1 MPLALGTL
9 IGPYEIV
16 SLIGAGGMGEVYR
29 ARDTRLDRDVAIKVL
44 PEAFAAD
51 TDRVRRFER
60 EARAIAAL
68 NHPHI
73 CQIHDVGP
81 GYLVLEYVEG
91 APLHGPLGVEDVVRL
106 ATQIVTALEA
116 AHRHGILHRDLKP
129 ANILVT
135 RDQTASDPPTAKLLD
150 FGLAKSLVSDADATL
165 TVEGTI
171 AGTAAYMSPEQA
183 QGKSVDARSDI
194 FSLGAVLYELISG
207 RRAFRGDTSADVMSA
222 VLRDTPRPLGSSQL
236 ARIVDRCL
244 EKDASRRYQTMAEV
258 RAALED
264 AARVRPERGPSIAV
278 LPFANL
284 SADKENEYFSD
295 GLAEEIINALT
306 QIPGL
311 KVTARTSA
319 FAFRGKEQDIR
330 EIAEALDVRTVLEG
344 SVRRAGTRIRVTA
357 QLINAADGYHLW
369 SERYDRELADVFAVQ
384 DEIAAAI
391 AQALQVKL
399 TGASVGRRR
408 YTPSLPCYEAYLKAL
423 HESQKLTPDAMA
435 RSKEWYE
442 RAIALDPGFALAH
455 SMFGFHFA
463 QLANYGLLPA
473 HEAMPLVRS
482 EALEA
487 LAIDPSLPEGHATLG
502 LVAGLYD
509 YDWQD
514 AGRRFQLAMAGDP
527 VPSQVRRYYALYYL
541 LPVGRADDAVEQCTL
556 ALREDPLDLSGRV
569 RLAQC
574 LQAAGRTDEAA
585 SELRRVLAL
594 DEHLWFT
601 HFILALDLLRDG
613 RLADAIK
620 HAETASTLAPWNPSA
635 KGLLAAA
642 CRASGDIARSE
653 ELIETLRPGRA
664 YGTPLGLATFHL
676 AYGDIDACADWT
688 ERAIAERHPAIFF
701 FLRAHAHALR
711 KSARWPTLARQLNL
725 TDTSVRSGAGDTA
738 S

>member
-1 MPLALGTL
+1 MPLALGSQ

-16 SLIGAGGMGEVYR
+16 SLIGTGGMGEVYR
-29 ARDTRLDRDVAIKVL
+29 ARDTRLGRDVAIKVL

-51 TDRVRRFER
+51 PDRVRRFEL

-91 APLHGPLGVEDVVRL
+91 TPLYGPLGVEEVVRL
-106 ATQIVTALEA
+106 AVQIATALET

-129 ANILVT
+129 GNILVT
-135 RDQTASDPPTAKLLD
+135 RNQGASYPPIAKLLD
-150 FGLAKSLVSDADATL
+150 FGLAKSMVSTADATL
-165 TVEGTI
+165 TVEGTV
-171 AGTAAYMSPEQA
+171 AGTAAYMSPEQT
-183 QGKSVDARSDI
+183 QGKSVDARSDV

-207 RRAFRGDTSADVMSA
+207 QRAFRGDTSAEVMSA
-222 VLRDTPRPLGSSQL
+222 VLRDKPRSLDASQL
-236 ARIVDRCL
+236 ARVVDRCL

-264 AARVRPERGPSIAV
+264 AARVGKDREPSIAV

-306 QIPGL
+306 HIPGL

-330 EIAEALDVRTVLEG
+330 TIAEALDVRTVLEG

-384 DEIAAAI
+384 DEIASAI
-391 AQALQVKL
+391 AKALQVKL
-399 TGASVGRRR
+399 AGESVGRRR
-408 YTPSLPCYEAYLKAL
+408 YTPSLPCYEAYLRAL

-482 EALEA
+482 EARKA

-509 YDWQD
+509 YDWQE
-514 AGRRFQLAMAGDP
+514 AARRFELAMAGDP

-541 LPVGRADDAVEQCTL
+541 LPVGRAEEAVEECTR
-556 ALREDPLDLSGRV
+556 ALQEDPLDLSGRL

-574 LQAAGRTDEAA
+574 LQAAGRLDEAS
-585 SELRRVLAL
+585 SELRRVLEL
-594 DEHLWFT
+594 DENLWFT
-601 HFILALDLLRDG
+601 HFIWALQQLREG
-613 RLADAIK
+613 RLADAIT
-620 HAETASTLAPWNPSA
+620 HADTASTLAPWNPSA

-642 CRASGDIARSE
+642 CRANGDIPRSE
-653 ELIETLRPGRA
+653 ELLEKLRPGRA
-664 YGTPLGLATFHL
+664 YGTPLALAMFHL
-676 AYGDIDACADWT
+676 ACSEIEACADWT

-701 FLRAHAHALR
+701 FLRAHALALR
-711 KSARWPTLARQLNL
+711 TSPRWPALARQLNL
-725 TDTSVRSGAGDTA
+725 TDPPVSSRDT
-738 S
+738 

>member
-1 MPLALGTL
+1 MPLELGSQ

-16 SLIGAGGMGEVYR
+16 SLIGTGGMGEVYR

-51 TDRVRRFER
+51 PDRVRRFEQ

-91 APLHGPLGVEDVVRL
+91 SPLHGPLGVAEVTRL
-106 ATQIVTALEA
+106 AMQIVTALEA

-129 ANILVT
+129 GNILVT
-135 RDQTASDPPTAKLLD
+135 RTPEAADPPIAKLLD
-150 FGLAKSLVSDADATL
+150 FGLAKSLVPGVDATR
-165 TVEGTI
+165 TVDGTI
-171 AGTAAYMSPEQA
+171 VGTAAYMSPEQA
-183 QGKSVDARSDI
+183 LGKPVDARSDV

-207 RRAFRGDTSADVMSA
+207 QRAFRGETSAEVMSA
-222 VLRDTPRPLGSSQL
+222 VLRDRPRSLSPSQI
-236 ARIVDRCL
+236 ARVVDRCL

-264 AARVRPERGPSIAV
+264 AGRVRADREPSIAV

-330 EIAEALDVRTVLEG
+330 EIADALDVRTVLEG

-384 DEIAAAI
+384 DEIATAI
-391 AQALQVKL
+391 ADALQVKL
-399 TGASVGRRR
+399 AGAFAGRRR
-408 YTPSLPCYEAYLKAL
+408 YTPSLPCYEAYLRAL

-482 EALEA
+482 EARKA

-509 YDWQD
+509 YDWQE
-514 AGRRFQLAMAGDP
+514 AGRRFELAMAADP
-527 VPSQVRRYYALYYL
+527 VPSQVRRYYAWYYL
-541 LPVGRADDAVEQCTL
+541 LPVGRAKEAVEQCTL
-556 ALREDPLDLSGRV
+556 ALQEDPLDLSGRL

-574 LQAAGRTDEAA
+574 LQAAGRSEDAS
-585 SELRRVLAL
+585 SELRRVLEL
-594 DEHLWFT
+594 DEHLWFS
-601 HFILALDLLRDG
+601 HFIWALEQLREG
-613 RLADAIK
+613 RLADAIA
-620 HAETASTLAPWNPSA
+620 HAETASSLAPWNPSA

-642 CRASGDIARSE
+642 CRANGNNSRSE
-653 ELIETLRPGRA
+653 ALLEQLRPGRA

-676 AYGDIDACADWT
+676 ACSEIEACADWA

-701 FLRAHAHALR
+701 FLRSHAHALR
-711 KSARWPTLARQLNL
+711 NSAHWPTLARQLNL
-725 TDTSVRSGAGDTA
+725 TDPPAGAGQTPGA
-738 S
+738 

>member
-1 MPLALGTL
+1 MPLALGSQ

-16 SLIGAGGMGEVYR
+16 SLIGTGGMGEVYR
-29 ARDTRLDRDVAIKVL
+29 ARDTRLGRDVAIKVL

-51 TDRVRRFER
+51 PDRVRRFEQ

-91 APLHGPLGVEDVVRL
+91 TPLYGPLGVEEVVRL
-106 ATQIVTALEA
+106 AMQIVSGTRRGTSA
-116 AHRHGILHRDLKP
+116 RDPAPGPQARKHPGHSKP
-129 ANILVT
+129 GGVGFT
-135 RDQTASDPPTAKLLD
+135 DRQTARLRSGQVTGVGVQMPRALPTAR
-150 FGLAKSLVSDADATL
+150 S
-165 TVEGTI
+165 
-171 AGTAAYMSPEQA
+171 AGTAVYMSPEQT
-183 QGKSVDARSDI
+183 QGKSVDARSDV

-207 RRAFRGDTSADVMSA
+207 QRAFRGDTSAEVMSA
-222 VLRDTPRPLGSSQL
+222 VLRDKPRSLGASHL
-236 ARIVDRCL
+236 ARVVDRCL
-244 EKDASRRYQTMAEV
+244 EKDLSRRYQTMAEV

-264 AARVRPERGPSIAV
+264 AARVSPDREPSIAV

-330 EIAEALDVRTVLEG
+330 KIAEALDVRTVLEG

-384 DEIAAAI
+384 DEIATAI
-391 AQALQVKL
+391 AKALQVKL
-399 TGASVGRRR
+399 AGESVGRRR
-408 YTPSLPCYEAYLKAL
+408 YTPSLPCYEAYLRAL

-482 EALEA
+482 EARKA

-509 YDWQD
+509 YDWQE
-514 AGRRFQLAMAGDP
+514 AARRFELAMAGDP

-541 LPVGRADDAVEQCTL
+541 LPVGRAEEAVEECKL
-556 ALREDPLDLSGRV
+556 ALQEDPLDLSGRL

-574 LQAAGRTDEAA
+574 LQAAGRPDEAS
-585 SELRRVLAL
+585 SELRQVLEL
-594 DEHLWFT
+594 DENLWFT
-601 HFILALDLLRDG
+601 HFILALEQLREG
-613 RLADAIK
+613 RLGDAIT
-620 HAETASTLAPWNPSA
+620 HADTASTLAPWNPSA
-635 KGLLAAA
+635 KGLLAAV
-642 CRASGDIARSE
+642 CRANGDIRTIGSAAREAQARTGVRHSARRSRYSIWRVRKSRRARIGPNGRS
-653 ELIETLRPGRA
+653 LSVTPRSSSSCAQTRTRSGRA
-664 YGTPLGLATFHL
+664 RVGQPWR
-676 AYGDIDACADWT
+676 D
-688 ERAIAERHPAIFF
+688 
-701 FLRAHAHALR
+701 
-711 KSARWPTLARQLNL
+711 S
-725 TDTSVRSGAGDTA
+725 
-738 S
+738 